1 MSALR
6 QALDDL
12 KTNPEQWEAY
22 EHEGHCAVL
31 APPGSGKTKVA
42 YDQGGLA
49 GQ

>member
-12 KTNPEQWEAY
+12 NTNSEQWEAY

-31 APPGSGKTKVA
+31 GRVPRML
-42 YDQGGLA
+42 LA
-49 GQ
+49 RIR